1 MPLGI
6 AARLRQLERRLNP
19 ANRFIDVAIQL
30 EVYEILDEKLH
41 DTGRRSRVFGGV
53 WDLQLGCYTRDTPAT
68 VKPLKVSQLQ
78 LDYIGC
84 PVSRWTAKGGRGSG
98 KTFALSTKAAILLID
113 QPYERGLL
121 LSPVNDLRD
130 TVWDTVLGLLDEQWL
145 QPGTRGIHETKKT
158 IRTIVGSA
166 AQFRSGESLRG
177 LRSWGVSWCGVDE
190 EKDVT
195 DTAIDTAWGC
205 VRQTRYPI
213 MFGAGT
219 PEAGGEYEARF
230 KKMESDDDPDSAVF
244 SMPSKSNPFIY
255 HELFDLLRTQ
265 MDEKRYRQ
273 EILAEFVEMEPI
285 PYVCKR
291 EFDRERHNLDSRRHI
306 ARDVT
311 YSYLA
316 KKLRLGP
323 RPKEYRN
330 NRFYLIG
337 VDYNHDYPCY
347 AVVYRLFRGAGKV
360 HWVAVDIV
368 QATGL
373 ASRLALALLESG
385 YTPHNSIIVDDA
397 SGDYNA
403 PRGKK
408 DPNSSSRLMRASKF
422 KVLHK
427 AANPGIKD
435 RVNAFLAKL
444 DPVQGHPSWS
454 LDLDYCEEL
463 AEACE
468 NVKWWNGR
476 KIDKEGGFDHI
487 FDAATYPIAFFE
499 PAARADI
506 PRVRKRAG

>member
-1 MPLGI
+1 MPLGL
-6 AARLRQLERRLNP
+6 AARLRECERRRNP

-30 EVYEILDEKLH
+30 HVYDILEEKLH
-41 DTGRRSRVFGGV
+41 DTGRRSRIFGGV
-53 WDLQLGCYTRDTPAT
+53 WDLAARRYTGDAPTD
-68 VKPLKVSQLQ
+68 VKALRVSQLQ
-78 LDYIGC
+78 YDYVHC

-98 KTFALSTKAAILLID
+98 KTFALSTKAACLLID
-113 QPYERGLL
+113 LPFERGLL

-130 TVWDTVLGLLDEQWL
+130 TVWDTVLGLLDERWL

-230 KKMESDDDPDSAVF
+230 KKMASDEDPDSAVF

-285 PYVCKR
+285 PYVCRR
-291 EFDRERHNLDSRRHI
+291 EFDRERHHLDVRRHI
-306 ARDVT
+306 ARDIT
-311 YSYLA
+311 
-316 KKLRLGP
+316 KKYTER
-323 RPKEYRN
+323 
-330 NRFYLIG
+330 RFRRGFKYIIG

-347 AVVYRLFRGAGKV
+347 GVVYRLFAGRPV

-368 QATGL
+368 QATGI
-373 ASRLALALLESG
+373 ASRLAAALIESG
-385 YTPHNSIIVDDA
+385 YTPRNSVIIDDA

-422 KVLHK
+422 VVVHK

-444 DPVQGHPSWS
+444 APIQGHPSWS
-454 LDLDYCEEL
+454 LDLDRCEDL
-463 AEACE
+463 AESIE

-476 KIDKEGGFDHI
+476 KIDKEGGWDHV
-487 FDAATYPIAFFE
+487 FDAATYPIAFLE
-499 PAARADI
+499 PAARPNI
-506 PRVRKRAG
+506 PAVRARAG